1 MVQQHQPRL
10 NSIVRGICPAPV
22 AAAAVQGRGRL
33 VGKVAIITG
42 AGNGIGRA
50 TSLLF
55 AEEGC
60 ALALADRDA
69 AAGEAVAAFV
79 RGRGARAFFVQCD
92 VSSENSVAALVAEAM
107 DKYNT
112 LNILVNC
119 AGVNIIAKATDT
131 ELERWDRAQHVNLRS
146 VFLTCRACLPHM
158 IETGPGASIVN
169 VSSVQATRGVPN
181 FPAYAASKAGMQ
193 GLSRQLAVDYA
204 QHGVRINCVSPGG
217 IQTGLNAN
225 SQTLEPGLMPKLQLD
240 SQNTLS
246 QLERESEEVTAL
258 EHDPTPRLFVQG
270 MPVDCAYSILFLA
283 SEESAHSTG
292 LNLMV
297 DGGRTI
303 ASSPANVP
311 GITA

>member
-1 MVQQHQPRL
+1 M
-10 NSIVRGICPAPV
+10 PV
-22 AAAAVQGRGRL
+22 LGRGRL
-33 VGKVAIITG
+33 KDKVAVVTG

-50 TSLLF
+50 TALLF

-60 ALALADRDA
+60 SLVLADRDEV
-69 AAGEAVAAFV
+69 AGEAVAAFARS
-79 RGRGARAFFVQCD
+79 RGSRALFVPCD
-92 VSSENSVAALVAEAM
+92 VSSEESVAALVAAAAAEFGGQ
-107 DKYNT
+107 

-119 AGVNIIAKATDT
+119 AGVNIIARVTDT

-158 IETGPGASIVN
+158 IECGPGASIVN
-169 VSSVQATRGVPN
+169 VSSVQGTRGVPS

-193 GLSRQLAVDYA
+193 GLSRQMAVDYA
-204 QHGVRINCVSPGG
+204 QYGVRINCVSPGG
-217 IQTGLNAN
+217 IATGLNAN
-225 SQTLEPGLMPKLQLD
+225 SQALEPGLPPKLKPGSGDLA
-240 SQNTLS
+240 
-246 QLERESEEVTAL
+246 QLERESGTVVPL

-270 MPVDCAYSILFLA
+270 LPIDCAYSILFLA
-283 SEESAHSTG
+283 SEESAHTTG
-292 LNLMV
+292 QNIMV